1 MPSPTSLVLTRNQ
14 QKRKALE
21 LQTNAP
27 VKKARVSRMKELAE
41 MYESGI
47 GYDKNDN
54 NNSNYF
60 NKFFMK
66 QKVVYPWLTKE
77 SLRWH
82 VRVLKNS
89 KKKLNKI
96 ATTTKESCDNKTR
109 ILESV
114 VTDHSQEVRSYEI

>member
-1 MPSPTSLVLTRNQ
+1 MPSPISLVLTRNQ
-14 QKRKALE
+14 RKRKVLE

-27 VKKARVSRMKELAE
+27 VKKARVSKMKELAE
-41 MYESGI
+41 MYKSGK

-60 NKFFMK
+60 NNFFMK

-82 VRVLKNS
+82 VRLLNS
-89 KKKLNKI
+89 KKKLDKI
-96 ATTTKESCDNKTR
+96 TTTTKESCDNKTR
-109 ILESV
+109 ILELV